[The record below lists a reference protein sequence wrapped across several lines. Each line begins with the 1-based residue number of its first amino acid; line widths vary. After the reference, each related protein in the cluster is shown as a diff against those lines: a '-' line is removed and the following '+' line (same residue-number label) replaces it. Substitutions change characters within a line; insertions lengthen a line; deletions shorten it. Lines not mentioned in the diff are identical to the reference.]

1 MYGII
6 DVLQC
11 ISLSSFMTLS
21 FHIVPAYLLLK
32 SFSGYFTLTV
42 AIMAVSA
49 PLPPD
54 SCFLIVPMEE
64 RNWFV
69 NVYFVSIHFN

>member
-1 MYGII
+1 MLSLTTSLY
-6 DVLQC
+6 

-49 PLPPD
+49 PLPPN
-54 SCFLIVPMEE
+54 SYFLIVRMEE